1 MPARDAVPATR
12 VISPSP
18 TPSERS
24 DTKDRQTQSSKRVI
38 SSPPQIL
45 EENDDASGS
54 DSSIDKRARLRSRSP
69 VSKSPSLQRR
79 RMTGSEAEHATKSEM
94 LANGHLPANGHL
106 SPYSSLQNRWRDFS
120 RSPSPLGLIPLH
132 RQYRTFIHRHEIP
145 RKLLHVSIGF
155 FTLDFY
161 RRGIQTNQITPWLFS
176 ALLPIAATDF
186 LRHRFH
192 SVNKLYIRCLGALMR
207 ETEVS
212 GYNGVIWYLLGAF
225 IVLHFFPKDVGVMGV
240 LLLSWCDTAAS
251 TFGRLYGRYTVRIRR
266 GKSLAGTLAAWAI
279 GVITAAAFWGYLVPA
294 VGSFPNDAPDAYMFN
309 GSLNLIPS
317 FARNLIGEIPETLS
331 EKATIT
337 GPFALGVMSLWTGFV
352 AAGSELIDLFG
363 WDDNLTIPV
372 LSGVGMWGFLKVFG

>member
-1 MPARDAVPATR
+1 MPARDGVPATR

-24 DTKDRQTQSSKRVI
+24 DKQTQASKRTI

-45 EENDDASGS
+45 EENDPSGS
-54 DSSIDKRARLRSRSP
+54 DSSVDKRARTRSRSP
-69 VSKSPSLQRR
+69 VSKSPTLQRR
-79 RMTGSEAEHATKSEM
+79 RMTGSAPEPTAKAEAPS
-94 LANGHLPANGHL
+94 NGHIPSNGHL
-106 SPYSSLQNRWRDFS
+106 SPYTSLQDRWRDIS

-132 RQYRTFIHRHEIP
+132 RRYRSFIHRHEIP

-155 FTLDFY
+155 ITLDLY
-161 RRGIQTNQITPWLFS
+161 RRGVQKNQITPWLFS

-186 LRHRFH
+186 LRHRFQA
-192 SVNKLYIRCLGALMR
+192 VNKLYIRCLGALMR

-225 IVLHFFPKDVGVMGV
+225 IVLQFFPKDVGVMGV

-266 GKSLAGTLAAWAI
+266 GKSLAGTLGAWAV
-279 GVITAAAFWGYLVPA
+279 GVITAAAFWGYFVPA
-294 VGSFPNDAPDAYMFN
+294 IGSFPNDAPDAFMFT
-309 GSLNLIPS
+309 GTLHLIPS
-317 FARNLIGEIPETLS
+317 FARNLIDGIPEMLS
-331 EKATIT
+331 DNATVN
-337 GPFALGVMSLWTGFV
+337 GPLALGIVSLWTGFV
-352 AAGSELIDLFG
+352 AAGSELIDFFG

-372 LSGVGMWGFLKVFG
+372 LSGVGMWGFLKVFGS